1 MAATQRSRHDIGLVL
16 SGGGA
21 RCFAQVGALAALEAG
36 GYRAVAIAANSTAAI
51 LGALYAA
58 GHDAEAIARIVRD
71 VDPGSF
77 LTAGGAHGLI
87 DHDGVERL
95 LAAHAPTTF
104 EGLAT
109 PLAVPTV
116 DIERA
121 EQLVFRE
128 GPLAP
133 AVCASNAFPGLF
145 APVSYRG
152 RSLMDGGILNNL
164 PVDVI
169 RTLTTRPVLAL
180 DVRPPARTPL
190 DLGSNGG
197 PSLLQR
203 LAALLR
209 PGTAGPADLLIRAYD
224 ITQSRLV
231 ELTAALHPPDVWF
244 RPPLP
249 DDFGIQD
256 FDRFDEAFE
265 SGRCG
270 TAAAIEA
277 GEFDVL
283 HALEHDDAR

>member
-1 MAATQRSRHDIGLVL
+1 MAAAHRPPHDIGLVL

-21 RCFAQVGALAALEAG
+21 RCFAQVGALAALEAA

-58 GHDAEAIARIVRD
+58 GHDADGVARIVRD
-71 VDPGSF
+71 LEPGTF
-77 LTAGGAHGLI
+77 LEAGGAHGLLG
-87 DHDGVERL
+87 HEGVERL
-95 LAAHAPTTF
+95 LAAHAPATF

-145 APVSYRG
+145 APVVHRG

-180 DVRPPARTPL
+180 DVRPSARAPL
-190 DLGSNGG
+190 DLGSNDG
-197 PSLLQR
+197 PSLLRR
-203 LAALLR
+203 LAALLK
-209 PGTAGPADLLIRAYD
+209 PGTPGPADLLIRAYD

-244 RPPLP
+244 RLPLP

-256 FDRFDEAFE
+256 FDRFDEAFDM
-265 SGRCG
+265 GRRG
-270 TAAAIEA
+270 TAGAIEA
-277 GEFDVL
+277 GAFDAL
-283 HALEHDDAR
+283 HAFERDGDG